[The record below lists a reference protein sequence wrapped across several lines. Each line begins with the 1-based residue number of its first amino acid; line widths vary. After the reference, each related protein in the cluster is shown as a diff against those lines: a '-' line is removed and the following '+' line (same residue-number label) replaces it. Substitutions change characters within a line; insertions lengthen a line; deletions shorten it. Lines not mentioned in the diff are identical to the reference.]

1 MAFALKGKVLEI
13 VKEKVISAC
22 SSGYLTLHTM
32 LYVMM
37 LYVMMLY
44 VMMLYVMMLYVMKQL
59 TIAEYRGI
67 GNEVNQHQLRGT
79 MIPMTLRF
87 QCFKSTL

>member
-13 VKEKVISAC
+13 VKEKVISTC
-22 SSGYLTLHTM
+22 SSGYLTLHT
-32 LYVMM
+32 
-37 LYVMMLY
+37 
-44 VMMLYVMMLYVMKQL
+44 MLYVMKQL

-87 QCFKSTL
+87 QCFMSTL